1 MPRPAP
7 TSAVSS
13 AGPHPPRS
21 RQMVGRASGP
31 GSSRTARARVPQR
44 SGECRTGWR
53 GPQHPRRCRRGR
65 RARCR
70 WWWPWRSGPGPGAP
84 GAGRPRRGR
93 PGRGRRREGTPIAL
107 GWAAAWWRARAHPQP
122 LAAVQPCQGV
132 HAPPDCPD
140 LRRMVQAHQ
149 APEGDRA
156 HPGPAS
162 ARGSPTSAASTPTHQ
177 HQRAQRPERRLRQAE
192 HLLGGRQVSGWPRES
207 NREARKTWAGP
218 ANWSRCSSSLPRPRA
233 HRHRPAPAAVFVGP
247 RRGHHTRRNLAR
259 ATRPTAWSKAKHPC
273 PIVNRIELA
282 YGGSDATPC
291 LSGPASGPLATV

>member
-7 TSAVSS
+7 TSPVSS

-21 RQMVGRASGP
+21 RQMVGRASG
-31 GSSRTARARVPQR
+31 RAARADRAHVPQ
-44 SGECRTGWR
+44 
-53 GPQHPRRCRRGR
+53 PRR
-65 RARCR
+65 RAPHRAAGATPPTALPSWSASQVPVVR
-70 WWWPWRSGPGPGAP
+70 PWRTWPGPGAP